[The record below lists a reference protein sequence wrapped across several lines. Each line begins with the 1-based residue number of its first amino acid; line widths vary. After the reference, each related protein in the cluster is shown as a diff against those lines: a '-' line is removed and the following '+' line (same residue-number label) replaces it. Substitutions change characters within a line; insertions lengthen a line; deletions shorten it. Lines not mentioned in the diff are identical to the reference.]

1 MTSKELE
8 PEEVQPTFRTP
19 PEWIR
24 IGAILIAMEQGRY
37 PLQPPPTAA
46 PDRDPPP
53 SPLAPVCTLP
63 PIPLPYLCRPSSPP
77 RIHRSN
83 TSGAPWGNTADFFS
97 SPRRVLFLRVGA
109 AGAGCALLAPA
120 EDDEGEDVEAGE
132 GGGGGGL
139 RLVAIRWARVT
150 CALKNKRGDMVSRSG
165 TSTLVCDPGRR
176 RASDKCVKEKRKT
189 INGDDLIWSMGTLG
203 FEDYVEPLKLHL
215 KLYQQAFEFKRL
227 LLYYN
232 NVHDQQVLLMSSISY
247 LAIVSAI
254 FTSADMCSGFQF
266 LHRHG

>member
-1 MTSKELE
+1 M
-8 PEEVQPTFRTP
+8 
-19 PEWIR
+19 
-24 IGAILIAMEQGRY
+24 
-37 PLQPPPTAA
+37 
-46 PDRDPPP
+46 
-53 SPLAPVCTLP
+53 CTLP

-215 KLYQQAFEFKRL
+215 KLYQQVEADGVTEARP
-227 LLYYN
+227 
-232 NVHDQQVLLMSSISY
+232 DLLMQAQTGISPWQRHSLCSS
-247 LAIVSAI
+247 
-254 FTSADMCSGFQF
+254 
-266 LHRHG
+266 

>member
-1 MTSKELE
+1 M
-8 PEEVQPTFRTP
+8 
-19 PEWIR
+19 
-24 IGAILIAMEQGRY
+24 A
-37 PLQPPPTAA
+37 
-46 PDRDPPP
+46 
-53 SPLAPVCTLP
+53 
-63 PIPLPYLCRPSSPP
+63 
-77 RIHRSN
+77 RSN
-83 TSGAPWGNTADFFS
+83 TSGAPWGDTADFFS
-97 SPRRVLFLRVGA
+97 SPRRVLFLRVVA

-120 EDDEGEDVEAGE
+120 EDDEGEDAEAGE

-227 LLYYN
+227 LLYYDN
-232 NVHDQQVLLMSSISY
+232 AVLFRLAMEQKERHCYFNKREDAFVHPVRTYPEMCLANLQVTPTLKDQIREAQLLDTMVKKVKHDIRAY
-247 LAIVSAI
+247 PN
-254 FTSADMCSGFQF
+254 TSANALMTKTFYSSRPDCGS
-266 LHRHG
+266 